1 MRINNWILGLALAL
15 CAGTIRAE
23 EKPVTKGDADKAA
36 LEVNYK
42 GTILPKAKDAPEKAV
57 AGFMINLK
65 KFNIERKEVVLFA
78 SGEVATMLTEL
89 AKEKSKAEITG
100 TIVEGGINVTSV
112 EAGGKK
118 KGKLAAQP
126 VANGNAAPANG
137 AANAGAGG
145 QPDAK
150 NDPPKKKPSD
160 EEF

>member
-15 CAGTIRAE
+15 SAGTIRAE
-23 EKPVTKGDADKAA
+23 EKPEVKGDADKAA
-36 LEVNYK
+36 LDVNYK

-57 AGFMINLK
+57 AGFIINLK

-100 TIVEGGINVTSV
+100 TIVEGGINVTAV

-126 VANGNAAPANG
+126 VANGG
-137 AANAGAGG
+137 AVPPANAGAGG
-145 QPDAK
+145 QPAKTDAK